1 MGKAFTQCSKGVATN
16 KNSYGGHNLKLLPGF
31 WSGEGGLEE
40 VSRDGEAWLVLALQK
55 RCCKIGK
62 IQSGSLY
69 FPSRVMICSGTVRTD
84 SGNCS
89 VPCGVHLVCLRF
101 L

>member
-16 KNSYGGHNLKLLPGF
+16 KNSYGGHKLLPGS

-40 VSRDGEAWLVLALQK
+40 GSRDGEAWLVLALQK

-62 IQSGSLY
+62 IQSGILY
-69 FPSRVMICSGTVRTD
+69 FPSRVMICTRTVRTD

-89 VPCGVHLVCLRF
+89 VPCWVHLVCLWF